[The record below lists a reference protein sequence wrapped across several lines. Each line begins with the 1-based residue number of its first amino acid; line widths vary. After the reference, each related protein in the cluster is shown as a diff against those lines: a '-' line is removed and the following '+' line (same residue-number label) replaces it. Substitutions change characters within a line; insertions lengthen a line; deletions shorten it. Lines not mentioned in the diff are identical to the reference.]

1 MQRLVG
7 IFRVELDLKEA
18 LAELAILR
26 SRWSKVKTTGGRA
39 FNPGWDLV
47 FELGNLLTIS
57 EAITRLA
64 LQRTESRGAHSR
76 LDFPQT
82 DDKKWGKVNGVA
94 AKAPDGTM
102 KVYTTPLPKMP
113 DELQQLLAGD
123 H

>member
-1 MQRLVG
+1 V
-7 IFRVELDLKEA
+7 
-18 LAELAILR
+18 
-26 SRWSKVKTTGGRA
+26 TGGRT

-47 FELGNLLTIS
+47 FELGNLLTVS

-64 LQRTESRGAHSR
+64 LQRKESRGAHSR
-76 LDFPQT
+76 IDYPET
-82 DDKKWGKVNGVA
+82 DDATWGKRNGVA

-113 DELQQLLAGD
+113 DELQRLLAGD